1 MPERLTPNQVRKRTI
16 DVRVS
21 GDPELV
27 ATYIHDLVNTS
38 EKLKKEVV
46 KWKGP
51 YDAKN
56 EPGIVNWY
64 LELVPGGTNGQT
76 GTD

>member
-1 MPERLTPNQVRKRTI
+1 MSDRLTPNQVRKRTI
-16 DVRVS
+16 DIRIS
-21 GDPELV
+21 GDPEL
-27 ATYIHDLVNTS
+27 AAAYCELLVNTS
-38 EKLKKEVV
+38 EKIGKEAV

-56 EPGIVNWY
+56 EPGIVNY
-64 LELVPGGTNGQT
+64 FLELVPGGTNGKI